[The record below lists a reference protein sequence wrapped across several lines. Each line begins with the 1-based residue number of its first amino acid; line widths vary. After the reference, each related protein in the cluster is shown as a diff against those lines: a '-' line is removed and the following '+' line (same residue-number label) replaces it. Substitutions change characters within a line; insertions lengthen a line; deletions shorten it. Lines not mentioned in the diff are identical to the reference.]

1 MFFFFVCCIFQNVIP
16 YETMGAVEE
25 RKRISRR
32 TSKMFARGLYGL
44 KKKRKHILRTHTGGM
59 VSGKK
64 RVKVVAAFRY
74 GKVFRVTLFV
84 VHFAFFK
91 FGAITA
97 GVTPSSIRCKARWSI
112 QNFFDV
118 AGHVRILFFLPMLA
132 SRFFPPAHYTL

>member
-1 MFFFFVCCIFQNVIP
+1 MKQW
-16 YETMGAVEE
+16 GLS
-25 RKRISRR
+25 RKESVSPEGRPRCLLVVF
-32 TSKMFARGLYGL
+32 TAQ